1 MVFADL
7 EGLFVIL
14 NLFFAFLFLTG
25 VRKIPIL
32 AVDVRLENFFIM
44 RLSILTPV
52 LVFSILIHSSC
63 SQEESATVMP
73 VTTNSE
79 LAFEFYETGMLAFD
93 QIKLELAYHQLDMAI
108 KEDPDFFMA
117 HFWKY
122 FIAGKGPKKIA
133 DEALMTES
141 SLNDGEKQIRTAFKY
156 LRDGQNEK
164 VVEHLQ
170 KAVDLYSG
178 DPNIHKILYILQYQ
192 YLKDSK
198 SAIES
203 INRAIECCPDYPL
216 AYNYLG
222 YALME
227 LEQYEEAE
235 EAFDAY
241 IKISP
246 NTANP
251 FDSKGDFYMS
261 TKQFE
266 LAYKSYM
273 RAYEIDP
280 TFVVSRKKAQK
291 AKHLMESKKEGK
303 ES

>member
-1 MVFADL
+1 
-7 EGLFVIL
+7 
-14 NLFFAFLFLTG
+14 
-25 VRKIPIL
+25 
-32 AVDVRLENFFIM
+32 M
-44 RLSILTPV
+44 RLRLLTPV

-73 VTTNSE
+73 VTTDSE

-93 QIKLELAYHQLDMAI
+93 QMKLELAYHNLDLAI
-108 KEDPDFFMA
+108 KEDPNFFMA
-117 HFWKY
+117 HFWMY
-122 FIAGKGPKKIA
+122 FMSGKSHKKIA

-141 SLNDGEKQIRTAFKY
+141 NLNDGEEQIRTAFKY

-170 KAVDLYSG
+170 MAVDLYPL
-178 DPNIHKILYILQYQ
+178 DPHVHKILYILQYQ
-192 YLKDSK
+192 YIKDVA
-198 SAIES
+198 SAVES
-203 INRAIECCPDYPL
+203 VNRAIEACPDFAL

-227 LEQYEEAE
+227 LEQYEKAE

-241 IKISP
+241 IKMSP

-291 AKHLMESKKEGK
+291 AEHLMKSLK